1 MCDACSEKI
10 TTHSFKVKVLPE
22 NSENEFTVV
31 SPFLYDT
38 NVKQAILAFKF
49 NNREDYATPFAN
61 AIFNTV
67 IKYYPDTT
75 FDVVTSTPLHK
86 SRLKERGYN
95 QAELLAKVLAK
106 KLGIKYKRL
115 IVKVKNSLI
124 QHELDYEK
132 RKTNVIGVYKANNE
146 THIKNKRILL
156 CDDIITS
163 GNTMNECAKVL
174 KYAGARDIVCAA
186 IAVAR
191 KI

>member
-95 QAELLAKVLAK
+95 
-106 KLGIKYKRL
+106 
-115 IVKVKNSLI
+115 
-124 QHELDYEK
+124 
-132 RKTNVIGVYKANNE
+132 
-146 THIKNKRILL
+146 
-156 CDDIITS
+156 
-163 GNTMNECAKVL
+163 
-174 KYAGARDIVCAA
+174 
-186 IAVAR
+186 
-191 KI
+191 